1 MATPAPVPAAAAPA
15 APAAGGT
22 QPPPLASASLYVG
35 DLDPNVTEPQ
45 LFETFSVVGPV
56 ASIRVCRDAMTRRS
70 LGYAYVNFHNVVDAE
85 RALDTLNYTEI
96 KGKACRI
103 MWKHRDPSI
112 RKSGAGN
119 IFIKNLEKNV
129 DTRTL
134 HDTFSQFGNILSCK
148 VTMDDQGNS
157 RGFGFVQFETAEE
170 ANEAISKVNGMHLP
184 PSDKRLFVGPFI
196 PRGERDAVTG
206 ERKFTNVY
214 VKNIPDDV
222 ADDKFHAE
230 FEKYGKVTSSKV
242 MRKED
247 GSSRGFGFV
256 NFEGADEAKAAVESI
271 NASKAFGG
279 DKDVYC
285 GRAEKESERKDKL
298 KKKYDSIRMERLKNN
313 QLVNLYIK
321 NLDDTIDDD
330 RLRSTF
336 EQYGTITS
344 AKVMKDKE
352 RADVSKGFGFV
363 CFAQPEE
370 ATRAVTA
377 MNGQMLGSKPIYVAL
392 HQPIEIR
399 RQMQAAQGQRQPQ
412 MLPRFQV
419 QGGMPMP
426 QMQMG
431 FPRGGPP
438 GQFVM
443 FPQGMPGQFRGQGGQ
458 PYGRGGQ
465 QGQYGMQQGGPR
477 QGQRQGGAYAQGS
490 GGQGQ
495 RGGGGGQQ
503 GGGGGGQPRQQQGGQ
518 QQGGGG
524 QRQQKGAAPAQ
535 GQQGGQPRVA
545 AQGAPAQ
552 GAPAPTPA
560 TPPSSMTKDQLMQMI
575 VQAPPAQAKQIL
587 GERLYALI
595 QQENQPLAGKI
606 TGMLLEGLD
615 NSELVAL
622 IDDATALKDKI
633 REALS
638 ALEAHAAQQAGG
650 ATAH

>member
-1 MATPAPVPAAAAPA
+1 MATPAPAPAAAAPA
-15 APAAGGT
+15 APAAAGT

-148 VTMDDQGNS
+148 VTVDDQGNS

-206 ERKFTNVY
+206 ERKYTNVY

-222 ADDKFHAE
+222 SDEKFQAE
-230 FEKYGKVTSSKV
+230 FEKHGKVTSSKI

-247 GSSRGFGFV
+247 GTSRCFGFV
-256 NFEGADEAKAAVESI
+256 NYESADEAKTAVEAI
-271 NASKAFGG
+271 NATKCFGG
-279 DKDVYC
+279 DKEVYA

-330 RLRSTF
+330 KLRAAFETF
-336 EQYGTITS
+336 GTITS

-352 RADVSKGFGFV
+352 RSDVSKGFGFV

-377 MNGQMLGSKPIYVAL
+377 MNGQMLGTKPIYVAL

-419 QGGMPMP
+419 QGGMPMVQGGMRMP
-426 QMQMG
+426 
-431 FPRGGPP
+431 FPGGGPP

-443 FPQGMPGQFRGQGGQ
+443 FPQGMPGQFRGQQ
-458 PYGRGGQ
+458 QYGRGQ
-465 QGQYGMQQGGPR
+465 QGQYGMPQGAR
-477 QGQRQGGAYAQGS
+477 QGQRQGGNYAQS
-490 GGQGQ
+490 GQ
-495 RGGGGGQQ
+495 RQGGQQ
-503 GGGGGGQPRQQQGGQ
+503 QPRQQQQQKGQ
-518 QQGGGG
+518 QQA
-524 QRQQKGAAPAQ
+524 RAPAQ
-535 GQQGGQPRVA
+535 GQQARAPAAAAAAPVA
-545 AQGAPAQ
+545 AQ
-552 GAPAPTPA
+552 
-560 TPPSSMTKDQLMQMI
+560 TPPSSMSKDQLMQML
-575 VQAPPAQAKQIL
+575 VNAPPAQAKQIL

-595 QQENQPLAGKI
+595 QAENQPLAGKI

-622 IDDATALKDKI
+622 IDDSSALKDKI
-633 REALS
+633 NEALQ
-638 ALEAHAAQQAGG
+638 ALEAHAAQSKAAG
-650 ATAH
+650 H

>member
-1 MATPAPVPAAAAPA
+1 MATPATTSNTSSSNNN
-15 APAAGGT
+15 AGGAN
-22 QPPPLASASLYVG
+22 QPPLASASLYVG
-35 DLDPNVTEPQ
+35 DLDPNITEPQ

-85 RALDTLNYTEI
+85 RALDTLNYTQI
-96 KGKACRI
+96 KGRPCRI
-103 MWKHRDPSI
+103 MWKHRDPAM

-119 IFIKNLEKNV
+119 IFIKNLDKSV

-148 VTMDDQGNS
+148 VATDEQGNS

-170 ANEAISKVNGMHLP
+170 ANEAIAKVNGIHLL
-184 PSDKRLFVGPFI
+184 DKRLYVGPFI
-196 PRGERDAVTG
+196 PRGERESQSG

-214 VKNIPDDV
+214 VKSFPESV
-222 ADDKFHAE
+222 SDKD
-230 FEKYGKVTSSKV
+230 FETYFKKFGEITSAKV

-247 GSSRGFGFV
+247 GTSKCFGFV
-256 NFEGADEAKAAVESI
+256 NFKEADQAKAAVEAT
-271 NASKAFGG
+271 NQTKCWGG
-279 DKDVYC
+279 EKEVYC

-298 KKKYDSIRMERLKNN
+298 KKKYEQIRMERLKNN

-321 NLDDTIDDD
+321 NLDDSIDDD
-330 RLRSTF
+330 KLRQTF
-336 EQYGTITS
+336 ETFGTITS

-352 RADVSKGFGFV
+352 RPDVSKGFGFV

-377 MNGQMLGSKPIYVAL
+377 MNGQMVGSKPIYVAL

-426 QMQMG
+426 QMPMA
-431 FPRGGPP
+431 FPGARGGAP
-438 GQFVM
+438 GQVFM
-443 FPQGMPGQFRGQGGQ
+443 FPQQMGQPQFRQQ
-458 PYGRGGQ
+458 PYNRQ
-465 QGQYGMQQGGPR
+465 QGQYQMGAGQQRRGQGQQGYT
-477 QGQRQGGAYAQGS
+477 QGQQRQGAQ
-490 GGQGQ
+490 
-495 RGGGGGQQ
+495 
-503 GGGGGGQPRQQQGGQ
+503 QQQGPRANQ
-518 QQGGGG
+518 QQ
-524 QRQQKGAAPAQ
+524 QRQGAQQKGPQAAPAQ
-535 GQQGGQPRVA
+535 AQPPRQA
-545 AQGAPAQ
+545 AAPGGAPAP
-552 GAPAPTPA
+552 APAPTPA
-560 TPPSSMTKDQLMQMI
+560 VPPSSMTKDQLMQML
-575 VQAPPAQAKQIL
+575 VNAPAPQAKQIL

-595 QQENQPLAGKI
+595 QVEQGPLAGKI

-622 IDDATALKDKI
+622 IDDNAALRAKI
-633 REALS
+633 QEALA
-638 ALEAHAAQQAGG
+638 ALEAHAAQSQQA
-650 ATAH
+650 H